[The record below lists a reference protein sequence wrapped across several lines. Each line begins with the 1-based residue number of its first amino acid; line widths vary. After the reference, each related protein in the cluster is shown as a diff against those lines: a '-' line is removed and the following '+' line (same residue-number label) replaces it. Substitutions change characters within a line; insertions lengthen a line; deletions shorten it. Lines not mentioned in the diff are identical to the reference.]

1 MYIKLQL
8 YAHFVHQTECNQGWW
23 ITAAPVVDRTIETH
37 PQNSSRSLQPLQFS
51 IKSLIGISI
60 CLRLLEKPAH

>member
-1 MYIKLQL
+1 LYIKMIATKDGGSLQ
-8 YAHFVHQTECNQGWW
+8 
-23 ITAAPVVDRTIETH
+23 PPRVVDRTIETH

-60 CLRLLEKPAH
+60 CLRLLEKQAH